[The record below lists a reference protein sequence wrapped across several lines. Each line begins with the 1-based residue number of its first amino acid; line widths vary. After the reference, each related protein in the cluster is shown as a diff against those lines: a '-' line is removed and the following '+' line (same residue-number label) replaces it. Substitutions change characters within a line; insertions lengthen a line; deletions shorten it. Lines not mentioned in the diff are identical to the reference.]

1 MPSVDFHP
9 VHGSE
14 LDQFE
19 ACRVSPVSEPHQA
32 LAMLKLVTESFSMCS
47 QIFAANEHIKCQIYK
62 LMKFLAIFG
71 QFSHLMTYNRCH
83 QLRFV
88 SLNTLASD
96 PARGAPQTSYLDL
109 EEEREWRGQKKRE
122 GEIGSEVW
130 GKLTPLPMQSITLKG
145 LGRWDIDNREQRRQE
160 RTYRRIHS
168 GPVLRPAK

>member
-1 MPSVDFHP
+1 
-9 VHGSE
+9 
-14 LDQFE
+14 
-19 ACRVSPVSEPHQA
+19 
-32 LAMLKLVTESFSMCS
+32 MCS
-47 QIFAANEHIKCQIYK
+47 QIFAANEHTKCQIYK

-96 PARGAPQTSYLDL
+96 PAMGAPQTSYLDL
-109 EEEREWRGQKKRE
+109 EEERVLMEGTEKRE

-160 RTYRRIHS
+160 RTYSS

>member
-1 MPSVDFHP
+1 VPSVDFHP

-32 LAMLKLVTESFSMCS
+32 LAMLKLVTESFPCV
-47 QIFAANEHIKCQIYK
+47 
-62 LMKFLAIFG
+62 
-71 QFSHLMTYNRCH
+71 
-83 QLRFV
+83 LR
-88 SLNTLASD
+88 SLLQMNTLNAKYTSWW
-96 PARGAPQTSYLDL
+96 APQTSYLDL

-168 GPVLRPAK
+168 GPVLRPAKWITQRGHVHISYISQ